1 MINSLQRLLDFCNW
15 LEEEKKKSPFSE
27 EAWQELVKENNQL
40 KRNYKDVCTQL
51 NRTTQELNQLKDLI
65 K

>member
-27 EAWQELVKENNQL
+27 EAWQDLLAENNKL
-40 KRNYKDVCTQL
+40 RKDYKNACIQL
-51 NRTTQELNQLKDLI
+51 NLVTTELNNLKAS